1 MTEVVTRPVLIA
13 SVAFM
18 DYFTWTRQE
27 RRLYFHCIL
36 SAKTVIRGKIETVA
50 PYGVTPKWHSVQV
63 LSLSP
68 RAYRTVKIQ
77 WSKVYLN
84 PPSSIKTGTI
94 GNLGKNYN
102 LTVR

>member
-1 MTEVVTRPVLIA
+1 MTEVLTRPALIA
-13 SVAFM
+13 SVVFYASILRGL
-18 DYFTWTRQE
+18 DGSFTIFG
-27 RRLYFHCIL
+27 LNL
-36 SAKTVIRGKIETVA
+36 SVKSVIHGKIETVA
-50 PYGVTPKWHSVQV
+50 PYGVASEWHSVQV

-68 RAYRTVKIQ
+68 RPYRAVKIQ